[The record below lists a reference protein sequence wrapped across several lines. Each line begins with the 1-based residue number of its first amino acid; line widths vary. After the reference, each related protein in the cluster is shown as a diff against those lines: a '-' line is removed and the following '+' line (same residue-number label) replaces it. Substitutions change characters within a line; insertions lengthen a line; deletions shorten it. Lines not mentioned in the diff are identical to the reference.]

1 MQRSSMELNFSTQIS
16 SVCNNVAPVKRS
28 AKSFFKRMVALGH
41 ILRKWFSEMACG
53 ASGEYI
59 GPPASGPNR
68 SQTQRYCQGAKRIT
82 RQYGRQGYIGWYYV
96 IVIHRDALTRSPSMI
111 IEYKSSSTTCQ
122 MYSLCTVE
130 KGRSRS
136 FGRVCQKCV

>member
-1 MQRSSMELNFSTQIS
+1 MQRSSMEPNFSTQIS
-16 SVCNNVAPVKRS
+16 SVCNNVAPLKRS
-28 AKSFFKRMVALGH
+28 AKSVFKRMVALGH

-68 SQTQRYCQGAKRIT
+68 SQTQRYCQGPKRIT
-82 RQYGRQGYIGWYYV
+82 GQYGRQGYIGWYYV
-96 IVIHRDALTRSPSMI
+96 IVIHRDALRSPSMI
-111 IEYKSSSTTCQ
+111 IEYKSSSATCQ

>member
-16 SVCNNVAPVKRS
+16 SVCNNVAPLKRS

-59 GPPASGPNR
+59 GPPASGPNQ
-68 SQTQRYCQGAKRIT
+68 SQAQRYCQGAKRIT
-82 RQYGRQGYIGWYYV
+82 RQYGRQGYIGWYNV
-96 IVIHRDALTRSPSMI
+96 IVIHRDALTRSPSVI
-111 IEYKSSSTTCQ
+111 IEYKSSNTICQ
-122 MYSLCTVE
+122 MYSLCTAE
-130 KGRSRS
+130 EERSRS